1 VSDWRSY
8 TAVTPQMNMS
18 VKQCATAGCAEQ
30 PSLVH
35 RNDNLPAKTMFEY
48 FAAVDC
54 APAMLQR
61 DGRI

>member
-1 VSDWRSY
+1 
-8 TAVTPQMNMS
+8 MNMS